1 MLIVRNVFR
10 SLRVPLAEV
19 TGVRF
24 RYQAALVISLG
35 GPAAPG
41 SGRHAGRRPA
51 TVPAVKLGA
60 AYWSGRRTD
69 ADDIADAIAVAA
81 GLPPLRPRRELTSR
95 RLAWIMLPL
104 AIALFVLA
112 AAVGQSSGVS
122 GGLVPSA
129 AQLLG
134 KGLAFAA
141 ATLLFPAGLATLDR
155 LCGLW
160 RDREAGRPGQAPE
173 IP

>member
-1 MLIVRNVFR
+1 
-10 SLRVPLAEV
+10 
-19 TGVRF
+19 
-24 RYQAALVISLG
+24 
-35 GPAAPG
+35 
-41 SGRHAGRRPA
+41 
-51 TVPAVKLGA
+51 
-60 AYWSGRRTD
+60 
-69 ADDIADAIAVAA
+69 
-81 GLPPLRPRRELTSR
+81 
-95 RLAWIMLPL
+95 MLPL

-112 AAVGQSSGVS
+112 ATVGQTSGVC

-134 KGLAFAA
+134 KGPAFAA

-160 RDREAGRPGQAPE
+160 RHRDTGRPGQAPE